1 MSVSQHSKK
10 YVCYYYDGDVG
21 NFYYGERHP
30 MKPQRIKMAH
40 NLVLNYGLYRK
51 MEIYR
56 PFKANFEDIEKFHSD
71 EYIKFLKSVSPHN
84 ESTFN
89 KSVLEKYNIGA
100 DCPVFE
106 GIYEFSQI
114 SAGGSIAAAIK
125 LNKKKSDICINWAG
139 GLHHAKKGEASGF
152 CYVNDIVLAI
162 LELLK
167 YHQRVLYVDIDVHHG
182 DGVEQ
187 AFYLTDRVMTV
198 SFHKYGNYFPGTG
211 AVDEVGIG
219 EGKYYSVNVPLQAG
233 ITDNSYEKI
242 FVPIIEAVMASFQP
256 SAIVLQ
262 CGADSL
268 SGDRLGSFN
277 LTTKG
282 HGKCVEFMMKFNIP
296 LLLVGGGGY
305 TIRNVSRCW
314 AYETSVALNC
324 EISDDLPYNDY
335 FEYFAP
341 DYKLHV
347 KAAKGVGNQNNEEYL
362 SSIKVKVLEHLR
374 ILAHGPSVQMQD
386 IPEDAIPEIVL
397 EPEEKGNSE
406 KRLLQSEVDRRIERD
421 NEYSDSEDEGDGGRR
436 DNRSFERPSK
446 TRKMES
452 VSEITSNLEEAEIR
466 DDKESK
472 NGSESNKS

>member
-1 MSVSQHSKK
+1 
-10 YVCYYYDGDVG
+10 
-21 NFYYGERHP
+21 
-30 MKPQRIKMAH
+30 
-40 NLVLNYGLYRK
+40 

-56 PFKANFEDIEKFHSD
+56 PYKANFEDIEKFHSD
-71 EYIKFLKSVSPHN
+71 EYIKFLKAVSPNN
-84 ESTFN
+84 ESTFS
-89 KSVLEKYNIGA
+89 KSILEKFNIGA

-211 AVDEVGIG
+211 AVDEIGIG

-233 ITDNSYEKI
+233 ITDTSYAKI
-242 FVPIIEAVMASFQP
+242 FVPIMEAVMASFQP
-256 SAIVLQ
+256 AAIVLQ

-282 HGKCVEFMMKFNIP
+282 HGKCVEFMMKFNLP

-314 AYETSVALNC
+314 AYETSVALKC
-324 EISDDLPYNDY
+324 EIADDLPYNDY

-347 KAAKGVGNQNNEEYL
+347 KAAKGVSNQNNDEYL
-362 SSIKVKVLEHLR
+362 ENIKVKVLEHLR
-374 ILAHGPSVQMQD
+374 TLAHGPGVQVQD
-386 IPEDAIPEIVL
+386 IPEDGLPENVP
-397 EPEEKGNSE
+397 EPDEKVNLD
-406 KRLLQSEVDRRIERD
+406 KRLLQTELDKRIQRD
-421 NEYSDSEDEGDGGRR
+421 NEYSDSEDEGEDGRK
-436 DNRSFERPSK
+436 DNRSYERPTK
-446 TRKMES
+446 TPRMELIDDDS
-452 VSEITSNLEEAEIR
+452 ILEIEEIVKKDKKDEKNDKDKK
-466 DDKESK
+466 DDKENTQS
-472 NGSESNKS
+472 